1 MLLGENNILD
11 NRDML
16 VKEITKTSVSQKSK
30 EKSKEKILQA
40 IENTPYITTSELS
53 QLTGLSISGIEKNL
67 RQLKEQNKIKRIG
80 PDKGGHW
87 EVVKD

>member
-1 MLLGENNILD
+1 
-11 NRDML
+11 ML
-16 VKEITKTSVSQKSK
+16 VKEITKTLESQKSK

-40 IENTPYITTSELS
+40 IANNPYITTAELS
-53 QLTGLSISGIEKNL
+53 NIIGLSVSGIEKNL
-67 RQLKEQNKIKRIG
+67 RQLKEQDKIKRIG

>member
-1 MLLGENNILD
+1 
-11 NRDML
+11 ML
-16 VKEITKTSVSQKSK
+16 VKEITKTLESQKSK

-40 IENTPYITTSELS
+40 IANNPYITTAELS

-87 EVVKD
+87 EVI

>member
-1 MLLGENNILD
+1 
-11 NRDML
+11 ML
-16 VKEITKTSVSQKSK
+16 VKEITKTLESQKSK

-40 IENTPYITTSELS
+40 IANNPYITTAELS

>member
-1 MLLGENNILD
+1 
-11 NRDML
+11 ML
-16 VKEITKTSVSQKSK
+16 VKEITKTLESQKSK

-40 IENTPYITTSELS
+40 IEKNPYITTSELS
-53 QLTGLSISGIEKNL
+53 QLIGLSISGIEKNL